1 MESIFKKQDL
11 FLTQMR
17 KDYTAGNIPHS
28 DIFKPYFEWKN
39 GGTLITSAIT
49 KDEAIA
55 IMWHT
60 RELLE
65 QFFMTCILT
74 PTRIFRHITVM
85 THGKN
90 IPGMGKINT
99 T

>member
-65 QFFMTCILT
+65 QIQRKLSGSYRQRNDFFTSRRT
-74 PTRIFRHITVM
+74 FP
-85 THGKN
+85 
-90 IPGMGKINT
+90 
-99 T
+99 